1 MTSFSIPVILTL
13 VVLAAIMVWL
23 AYQRQA
29 TQDAAQRRL
38 IAMTLGLTAAS
49 VAWLAMPRLPSI
61 MGFEALKPF
70 VGAIGRFIGTLWWL
84 LLALLAFTVLER
96 FVWTSLTRRGF
107 QVPKLLID
115 VVRAIVFVFMILGII
130 SALFE
135 ETITGLFAASGV
147 FAVVMGFALQS
158 TLADLFSGIAINLQH
173 PYRVGDWIQIDTGT
187 IGQVIEMNWRAT
199 QLRSP
204 QGNTIILPNSKLA
217 AAQIVNFNMPT
228 PRHRSV
234 ITLTLDAR
242 VPPGAARDVLER
254 AALKATAVLSD
265 PPPSAQIKEFR
276 EGHLVYELGFWLD
289 GYTDIELVR
298 HDVANSVWYALD
310 VLGIGPWNS
319 DAPKAAIASHAAQLV
334 GYVDLF
340 RDFDETL
347 RTRIAT
353 AMRARVLSPGDV
365 IMREGEAGSSVY
377 IVELGAVEVTVDV
390 PDRGPRIMARLGT
403 GDFFGEMSLLT
414 GEPRSATLT
423 AMCETKIWELAR
435 EALEPILREQPTVAD
450 RLSRVMAKRRLANTL
465 LISSLTEQERQEAEN
480 KWPDDMLNRIRHFFR
495 LPNTPP
501 NAG

>member
-1 MTSFSIPVILTL
+1 M
-13 VVLAAIMVWL
+13 
-23 AYQRQA
+23 
-29 TQDAAQRRL
+29 
-38 IAMTLGLTAAS
+38 
-49 VAWLAMPRLPSI
+49 
-61 MGFEALKPF
+61 
-70 VGAIGRFIGTLWWL
+70 
-84 LLALLAFTVLER
+84 
-96 FVWTSLTRRGF
+96 
-107 QVPKLLID
+107 
-115 VVRAIVFVFMILGII
+115 
-130 SALFE
+130 
-135 ETITGLFAASGV
+135 
-147 FAVVMGFALQS
+147 
-158 TLADLFSGIAINLQH
+158 
-173 PYRVGDWIQIDTGT
+173 
-187 IGQVIEMNWRAT
+187 
-199 QLRSP
+199 
-204 QGNTIILPNSKLA
+204 
-217 AAQIVNFNMPT
+217 
-228 PRHRSV
+228 

-242 VPPGAARDVLER
+242 GPPGAARDVLER

-265 PPPSAQIKEFR
+265 PAPRAQITEFR

-289 GYTDIELVR
+289 GYSDIELVR

-347 RTRIAT
+347 RARIAG
-353 AMRARVLSPGDV
+353 AMRARVLSPGEI

-414 GEPRSATLT
+414 GDPRSATLT

-480 KWPDDMLNRIRHFFR
+480 KWPDDMLNRIRHFFS
-495 LPNTPP
+495 LPSTPP
-501 NAG
+501 SGG